1 MSLTSAAY
9 RLQAPEATYDPV
21 AARKRLRSI
30 LKRLVAAHG
39 VEEVRRRVR
48 DWPVNTADEVTK
60 AWIMLNLWD
69 EEDHHVPP
77 SFPADP
83 ATQCSV
89 RTP

>member
-1 MSLTSAAY
+1 MSLTSSAY

-21 AARKRLRSI
+21 AARKRLRNI

-48 DWPVNTADEVTK
+48 DWPVSTTDEVTK

-69 EEDHHVPP
+69 EEDPNI
-77 SFPADP
+77 
-83 ATQCSV
+83 
-89 RTP
+89 